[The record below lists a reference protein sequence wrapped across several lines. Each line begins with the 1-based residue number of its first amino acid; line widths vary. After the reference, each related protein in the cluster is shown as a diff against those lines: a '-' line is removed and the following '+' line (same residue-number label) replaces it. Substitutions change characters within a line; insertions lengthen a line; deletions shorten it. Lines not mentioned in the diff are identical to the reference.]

1 MVWVDNTIINQT
13 KITMKKLLFVV
24 LAAIGMASCMNTDEV
39 VEVNSDNAIA
49 FADAFIENSVRAIIE
64 NGNDLN
70 QFDQFKVWGW
80 MKEGAV
86 EAPVF
91 TGRDVENKGAGWTYS
106 PAQYWVP
113 GFTYTFQALSSNG
126 GTGWTAAETTEGN
139 GHLGVVNFT
148 NHNGTEDLIYATA
161 TVDAP
166 ALGATKT
173 VELSFNHQLAK
184 VKFTFVYDAQLSS
197 ALGGGL
203 SVLAENITMKVPA
216 QASIDYSAVAPAW
229 TRADVAPITL
239 TFAKAGVVGDD
250 TVKATELL
258 TIPAEDYTYEI
269 TFDVNLYKGDNT
281 KEENKVKTLVTKT
294 ASVTLDVA
302 MGCSYNFTAELNPE
316 NLQMDTIDFTTT
328 VEDWNPANGDIQQ
341 GFEPDVPV
349 ITPPNNEIWYTN
361 GSTTEP
367 TTPYKTNGFGANIV
381 SNLYD
386 AKKECWVL
394 KFDGEVTKLGS
405 KIGYNAFKNCS
416 RLTSIT
422 IPDSVTSIGAAAFEN
437 CSCLT
442 GITIPDSVTSI
453 GVCAFNECSS
463 LTSVIIPNGVTKID
477 GSTFA
482 SCKSLTSVTIPDS
495 VTSIGNYA
503 FYGCE
508 SLTSVIIPKN
518 VASIGTKVFQGC
530 DNLEKIYVQVGNK
543 NYISWDNAGEYYNVL
558 STIDGERIVAY
569 AAASP
574 MTELRVG
581 TSPVVIGSGAFF
593 NCDNLVSVD
602 MAIREIES
610 NNFQFCNNLSY
621 IDLTETTKIGE
632 SVLET
637 SSSVSEIN
645 APKLS
650 EIGRFCFSD
659 NSQLTEIRLGCDEL
673 SVLNWVG
680 RYNSKLQSVYLPA
693 GLKTISDSF
702 NYCPAIK
709 EIYIKAV
716 VPPVLTNSFDSI
728 KDDAKIYVPAESVD
742 AYKAAEGWSDYAD
755 HIVGYGF

>member
-70 QFDQFKVWGW
+70 QFNQFKVWGW

-91 TGRDVENKGAGWTYS
+91 NAKVVENKGAGWTYS

-113 GFTYTFQALSSNG
+113 GFTYTFKALSSNG
-126 GTGWTAAETTEGN
+126 GDGWSTPKTTD
-139 GHLGVVNFT
+139 GHLGTVTFT
-148 NHNGTEDLIYATA
+148 NNDGTEDLVYATA
-161 TVDAP
+161 EVGAP
-166 ALGATKT
+166 ALGTIAEP
-173 VELSFNHQLAK
+173 VQLNFAHQLAK

-216 QASIDYSAVAPAW
+216 QASIDYSADAPAW

-269 TFDVNLYKGDNT
+269 TFDVNLYKNGT
-281 KEENKVKTLVTKT
+281 EKVKTLVTKT

-367 TTPYKTNGFGANIV
+367 TTPNKTNVFGANIV

-386 AKKECWVL
+386 AKKECWAM
-394 KFDGEVTKLGS
+394 KFDGEVTK
-405 KIGYNAFKNCS
+405 IG
-416 RLTSIT
+416 
-422 IPDSVTSIGAAAFEN
+422 GEAFEN
-437 CSCLT
+437 CSSLT
-442 GITIPDSVTSI
+442 GITIPDSVTKIETRAFHDCSNLKSVSLPNGLTSI
-453 GVCAFNECSS
+453 GAGAFEYCSS
-463 LTSVIIPNGVTKID
+463 LASITIPEGVTQI
-477 GSTFA
+477 GLSAFGL
-482 SCKSLTSVTIPDS
+482 CESLTSVTIPDS
-495 VTSIGNYA
+495 VTKIGDIA
-503 FYGCE
+503 FLGCE
-508 SLTSVIIPKN
+508 NLTSVIIPKN

-581 TSPVVIGSGAFF
+581 TSPVVIGGGAFS
-593 NCDNLVSVD
+593 NCDNLVYVD

-650 EIGRFCFSD
+650 EIGRFSFGF
-659 NSQLTEIRLGCDEL
+659 NELLTEIRLGSDEL

-680 RYNSKLQSVYLPA
+680 PANRKLQSVYLPA

-702 NYCPAIK
+702 NTCPAIK

-716 VPPVLTNSFDSI
+716 VPPALTNSFNSI